1 MSADTVEL
9 LVKVAG
15 VCFRHFQETKQQQ
28 PENPQKPQTRYSE
41 APKAGQANCPT
52 SKVDPNA
59 LLGMALLHMRNMT
72 NITTR
77 PR

>member
-1 MSADTVEL
+1 MRAGTVEL

-15 VCFRHFQETKQQQ
+15 VCLRHLQETKQQETAQ
-28 PENPQKPQTRYSE
+28 ESQTRYSE
-41 APKAGQANCPT
+41 APNAGQMIRPA